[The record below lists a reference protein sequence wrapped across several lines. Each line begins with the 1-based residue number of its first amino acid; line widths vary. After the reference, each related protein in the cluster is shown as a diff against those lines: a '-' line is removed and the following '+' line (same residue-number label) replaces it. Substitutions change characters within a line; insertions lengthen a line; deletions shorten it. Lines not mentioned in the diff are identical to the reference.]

1 METQSIVVLDFGA
14 QYSQL
19 IARRI
24 RENKVFSVV
33 LPFNA
38 SLDEI
43 RSYSPVGI
51 VLSGGPSSVYD
62 TGAPHADKRVF
73 ELAVP
78 VLGICYGL
86 QFMVYALGG
95 KVRPAAKREYGHAT
109 VERVAESQL
118 FEGLPKVLSVW
129 MSHGDSAE
137 ALPPGFSLTAKTP
150 SAVAAL
156 ENAEQ
161 KMWAVQFHPEV
172 HHTPLGADI
181 LRNFAL
187 KICGASPTWTGQHFI
202 DATVAAVKQQVGS
215 GRAICALS
223 GGVDSSV
230 AAVLVDRAMRDAS
243 GHSRLTC
250 VFVNNGV
257 LRKNEFEKVQQN
269 LRDKLGLHL
278 VAVDATDRFMKKLA
292 GVTDPEKKRKII
304 GAEFIAVFEDEAHK
318 IIENS
323 ATKGLGKGT
332 ASAVPLAASS
342 EPALAAEVE
351 SAGLKDF
358 WLVQGTLY
366 PDVIESRSVRG
377 PSDIIKSHHNVGGL
391 PEKMKLKLI
400 EPLKDLFKDE
410 VRRIGRDLGMPEDI
424 LQRQPFPG
432 PGLAVRILGEVT
444 KERADLLR
452 ECDDIVVTEIK
463 KAGLYTKIWQSFA
476 VLLPVMSV
484 GVMGDQRTYAYTCA
498 IRAVHSEDGMTADW
512 VPLPY
517 EVLKTISNR
526 IVNEVRGV
534 NRVVYDVTSK
544 PPGTIEWE

>member
-1 METQSIVVLDFGA
+1 VGTQSIVVLDFGA

-24 RENKVFSVV
+24 REEKVFSVV

-38 SLDEI
+38 SLEEI

-51 VLSGGPSSVYD
+51 ILSGGPSSVYD
-62 TGAPHADKRVF
+62 QDAPLADKSVF
-73 ELAVP
+73 DLGVP

-95 KVRPAAKREYGHAT
+95 KVRPAAKREYGHAK
-109 VERVAESQL
+109 VEIQEPDSQL
-118 FEGLPKVLSVW
+118 FQGLPKLLAVW

-137 ALPPGFSLTAKTP
+137 ELPPGFRLTAKTP
-150 SAVAAL
+150 NAVAAI
-156 ENAEQ
+156 ENAER

-172 HHTPLGADI
+172 HHTPLGKDI

-187 KICGASPTWTGQHFI
+187 NICGAKPSWTPQHFI
-202 DATVAAVKQQVGS
+202 DATVAQVKLQVGK

-230 AAVLVDRAMRDAS
+230 AAVLVDRALRDTPGKPALS
-243 GHSRLTC
+243 GAEGSRLTC

-269 LRDKLGLHL
+269 LRDNLGLHV

-292 GVTDPEKKRKII
+292 GVSDPEKKRKII
-304 GAEFIAVFEDEAHK
+304 GKEFIAVFDQEACRIK
-318 IIENS
+318 KKEGNV
-323 ATKGLGKGT
+323 K
-332 ASAVPLAASS
+332 
-342 EPALAAEVE
+342 
-351 SAGLKDF
+351 

-377 PSDIIKSHHNVGGL
+377 PSQVIKSHHNVGGL
-391 PEKMKLKLI
+391 PAKMKLKLI

-452 ECDDIVVTEIK
+452 ECDDIVVGEIK
-463 KAGLYTKIWQSFA
+463 KAGLYQKIWQSFA

-534 NRVVYDVTSK
+534 NRVVYDITSK

>member
-1 METQSIVVLDFGA
+1 METQTQLKQAIVVLDFGS

-38 SLDEI
+38 SVDEI

-51 VLSGGPSSVYD
+51 ILSGGPSSVYD
-62 TGAPHADKRVF
+62 QGAPHADKKVF
-73 ELAVP
+73 ELGVP

-95 KVRPAAKREYGHAT
+95 KVRPAAKREYGHAK
-109 VERVAESQL
+109 VELQVGDSQL
-118 FEGLPKVLSVW
+118 FQGLPKLLAVW

-137 ALPPGFSLTAKTP
+137 ELPTGFRQTAKTP
-150 SAVAAL
+150 HAVAAI
-156 ENAEQ
+156 ENPARR
-161 KMWAVQFHPEV
+161 MWAVQFHPEV
-172 HHTPLGADI
+172 QHTPLGTEI
-181 LRNFAL
+181 LRNFVL
-187 KICGASPTWTGQHFI
+187 NICGATPTWTGQHFI
-202 DATVAAVKQQVGS
+202 DATVAAVRAQVGS

-230 AAVLVDRAMRDAS
+230 AAVLVDRAMRDEP
-243 GHSRLTC
+243 GQSRLTC

-269 LRDKLGLHL
+269 LHDKLGLRL

-292 GVTDPEKKRKII
+292 GVTDPETKRKII
-304 GAEFIAVFEDEAHK
+304 GNEFIEVFDDEAHR
-318 IIENS
+318 IEQ
-323 ATKGLGKGT
+323 
-332 ASAVPLAASS
+332 S
-342 EPALAAEVE
+342 EGHVE
-351 SAGLKDF
+351 

-377 PSDIIKSHHNVGGL
+377 PSEVIKSHHNVGGL

-452 ECDDIVVTEIK
+452 ECDEIVVGEIK
-463 KAGLYTKIWQSFA
+463 KAGLYQKIWQSFA

-534 NRVVYDVTSK
+534 NRVVYDITSK